1 MEGQGGGPVSTKVG
15 QKSTGQACREGRVA
29 AAGCPQSKGAR
40 TCSACDQKE
49 IVSVRVDKGWWG
61 MVGTRDVQE
70 LLSDNTRRGSGTLS
84 AKLPALMWAPSETQ
98 PAVVGQWQRD

>member
-1 MEGQGGGPVSTKVG
+1 MEGKGGGAVSTKLG
-15 QKSTGQACREGRVA
+15 QKSTSQACREGTVA
-29 AAGCPQSKGAR
+29 AAGSPRSKGAR

-49 IVSVRVDKGWWG
+49 KESVRVDKGWWG
-61 MVGTRDVQE
+61 MVGDRDVQE
-70 LLSDNTRRGSGTLS
+70 LLSDNTRWGSGTLS